1 MNWAWKHYVKR
12 KIQEINNRV
21 IQYQNQADCLHGR
34 VWKMVKYKAMGR
46 QMGKIDLKKVWRQ
59 REQEGEKLEI
69 WRQKFLVGNLPLNII
84 LVMELLSAPTIWH
97 YGRFLMWI
105 CWHTQFHY
113 CVHDRGDSLDWWFM
127 AWTEEVWAPV

>member
-1 MNWAWKHYVKR
+1 MVNRR

-69 WRQKFLVGNLPLNII
+69 
-84 LVMELLSAPTIWH
+84 
-97 YGRFLMWI
+97 
-105 CWHTQFHY
+105 
-113 CVHDRGDSLDWWFM
+113 
-127 AWTEEVWAPV
+127 